1 MIVYLLSVAVQQV
14 TLEKQELMARA
25 LEEVRPYTQYPLL
38 FLYH

>member
-25 LEEVRPYTQYPLL
+25 LEEVRPYIQHLLL
-38 FLYH
+38 FVYH